1 MAQNGEIAKRWGM
14 HRLCHLQ
21 VLHLRIGKRLV
32 NLINRP
38 AGYASVIEQFD
49 PLGAGFLSGHWHDD
63 LHDFG
68 PILGPRSRG
77 SEAGIGDE
85 IRALNSVAKTLVD
98 LIATGSDVD
107 MPILGLE
114 DAGGNTCGMVVPRLR
129 GHLATHQPARRLEVE
144 HGEHGFE
151 Q

>member
-1 MAQNGEIAKRWGM
+1 M
-14 HRLCHLQ
+14 HWLCHLQ
-21 VLHLRIGKRLV
+21 VLHLGISKRFV
-32 NLINRP
+32 DLINRP
-38 AGYASVIEQFD
+38 AGHSSVIEQFD

-68 PILGPRSRG
+68 PVLRPRSGG

-85 IRALNSVAKTLVD
+85 IRARNSIAETLVN

-114 DAGGNTCGMVVPRLR
+114 DAGGYTRGMVIPRL
-129 GHLATHQPARRLEVE
+129 GSHLATHQPA
-144 HGEHGFE
+144 
-151 Q
+151 

>member
-1 MAQNGEIAKRWGM
+1 MAQNGEIAECWGM

-21 VLHLRIGKRLV
+21 VLHLGISKRLV
-32 NLINRP
+32 DLINGP
-38 AGYASVIEQFD
+38 AGYPSVIELFD

-63 LHDFG
+63 LHDFS
-68 PILGPRSRG
+68 PILGPRSGGRK
-77 SEAGIGDE
+77 AGISDQ
-85 IRALNSVAKTLVD
+85 IRALNSVAETLVD
-98 LIATGSDVD
+98 LIAAGSDVD
-107 MPILGLE
+107 MPVLSLE
-114 DAGGNTCGMVVPRLR
+114 DAGGNTGGMVIPRLW